1 MQNTIDCFAMNNVNL
16 KHLAK
21 ELNLAV
27 STVSRALRDSYDI
40 GEETKRKVMAL
51 ARKLNY
57 EPNPYASSLRKQKSK
72 TIAVIIPEIA
82 NNFFSLAINGIEE
95 IAQEKGYHVLIY
107 LTHEDYNKEISITRY
122 LQNGRVDGVLMSVSS
137 GTNDAQHIFN
147 LKQRNVPI
155 VFFDRICEN
164 VETAKVTTD
173 DYESGFKATEH
184 LIEQG
189 CTNIAYLS
197 LSEYLSIGNK
207 RMHGYIDALK
217 KHKLRQSQH
226 NIIYGSVNSEENY
239 AKIKKLLSGKNR
251 PDGIFASVEKLA
263 LGTYHVCNDLGI
275 HIPSQLKI
283 ISFANLETAP
293 LLHPSLTTITQ
304 PAFEIGK
311 RAAMTLFRSLDKK
324 NAPIMNESIILS
336 ATLIPRGSTQK

>member
-1 MQNTIDCFAMNNVNL
+1 MTNVNL
-16 KHLAK
+16 KLLAK

-40 GEETKRKVMAL
+40 GEDTKRKVMAL
-51 ARKLNY
+51 AKKLNY
-57 EPNPYASSLRKQKSK
+57 EPNPYASSLRKQKSR
-72 TIAVIIPEIA
+72 TIAVIIPEIVS
-82 NNFFSLAINGIEE
+82 NFFSLAINGIEE

-107 LTHEDYNKEISITRY
+107 LTHEDYNKELSIMRY

-137 GTNDAQHIFN
+137 NTDDAEHILN

-155 VFFDRICEN
+155 VFFDRVCEN
-164 VETAKVTTD
+164 VETAKITTD

-184 LIEQG
+184 LIQQG

-197 LSEYLSIGNK
+197 ISKYLSIGNK
-207 RMHGYIDALK
+207 RMHGYLDALR
-217 KHKLRQSQH
+217 KHKMRIVQN
-226 NIIYGSVNSEENY
+226 NIIYGTNSNEENF
-239 AKIKKLLSGKNR
+239 AKVKKLLQSKHR

-263 LGTYHVCNDLGI
+263 LNAYHAARDLKINIPNDLKVIG
-275 HIPSQLKI
+275 
-283 ISFANLETAP
+283 FANLETAS
-293 LLHPSLTTITQ
+293 LLNPSLTTITQ

-324 NAPIMNESIILS
+324 NAPIINETIILN
-336 ATLIPRGSTQK
+336 ATLIQRDSTKKQ

>member
-1 MQNTIDCFAMNNVNL
+1 MTNVNL

-51 ARKLNY
+51 AKKLNY
-57 EPNPYASSLRKQKSK
+57 EPNPYASSLRKQKSR

-107 LTHEDYNKEISITRY
+107 ITHEDYNKELSIMRY

-137 GTNDAQHIFN
+137 NTDDIEHIIN

-164 VETAKVTTD
+164 VETAKITTD

-184 LIEQG
+184 LIQQG
-189 CTNIAYLS
+189 CTNIAYLCIS
-197 LSEYLSIGNK
+197 KHLSIGNK
-207 RMHGYIDALK
+207 RMHGYLDAIK
-217 KHKLRQSQH
+217 KYKLRSPQT
-226 NIIYGSVNSEENY
+226 NIVFGSNNHEENY
-239 AKIKKLLSGKNR
+239 NKVKKLLSAKNR

-263 LGTYHVCNDLGI
+263 LTAYHAAHELDI
-275 HIPSQLKI
+275 HIPKQLKI

-293 LLHPSLTTITQ
+293 LLKPSLTTITQ

-324 NAPIMNESIILS
+324 NAPIINETIILN
-336 ATLIPRGSTQK
+336 ATLIPRESTRK

>member
-1 MQNTIDCFAMNNVNL
+1 MTNVNL

-51 ARKLNY
+51 AKKLNY
-57 EPNPYASSLRKQKSK
+57 EPNPYASSLRKQKSR

-107 LTHEDYNKEISITRY
+107 LTHEDYEKELSIMRY
-122 LQNGRVDGVLMSVSS
+122 LQNGRVDGVLMSLSS
-137 GTNDAQHIFN
+137 NTDDIEHIVN

-184 LIEQG
+184 LIQQG
-189 CTNIAYLS
+189 CTNIAYLCIS
-197 LSEYLSIGNK
+197 KHLSIGNK
-207 RMHGYIDALK
+207 RMHGYLDALK
-217 KHKLRQSQH
+217 KYRLRAPQQ
-226 NIIYGSVNSEENY
+226 NIVFGSSNHEENY
-239 AKIKKLLSGKNR
+239 NKVKKLLSAKNR

-263 LGTYHVCNDLGI
+263 LSAYHVCHELGI
-275 HIPSQLKI
+275 AIPSQVKI

-293 LLHPSLTTITQ
+293 LLKPSLTTITQ

-324 NAPIMNESIILS
+324 NAPIMNETIILN
-336 ATLIPRGSTQK
+336 ATLIQRESTQK